1 MIVRSRKKHVSRDG
15 FLAGTL
21 VAAVFLFSCA
31 AHAQVTALTPEEISG
46 ISVRDIDAIHQMS
59 RSYAQSPDGGEVP
72 KSADDDWFP
81 DMSLAAPSVS
91 QILSGTGDQ
100 TADGQS
106 ADNDQNGN
114 QNSNQNNNANQNNS
128 GRNVNSAAAAAV
140 LSMTSEGVNYV
151 NGDVAPA
158 VAAATTGSR
167 VSFDTMTPGIT
178 TLGDSSIP
186 AFDALSIEPVSQAPA
201 GSVSVDQTPA
211 GPMPASDPLPIGAA
225 ADSGVVAFP
234 AITETVTIPAE
245 RPAENNTAESA
256 AAAAPG
262 DSVSFPLPDIG
273 GDATAVAETAAAPA
287 APSTAVPDA
296 GVPLLASGAAAP
308 LSDFGAAPAD
318 APAEQLPLTMP
329 EAASEPLPAPPA
341 AMDTKS
347 APAEPMPQIEKLPDP
362 EGKIVADIL
371 CSEGLEMPIAR
382 FNKLIKTK
390 IGSTFSQQR
399 LEEDKRALLQTKQ
412 YVDVLVS
419 TSMIPDE
426 PDKVIVNFDFTPR
439 RQMRYIK
446 VIGNKKFSKT
456 EILNEL
462 GMKRGESRMDPYD
475 VENGRLRIIELY
487 KSKEYSEPH
496 VEILRGNR
504 PEDIGVV
511 YLIDEGMKQH
521 VLKTRFSGNTVVS
534 SARLKSLVSEKPG
547 VLYLIGGDFSRERL
561 DDDVTKLLEY
571 YRNLGYFDA
580 RIDREYEEGN
590 WYGGLGRDNAWITV
604 HFIIDEGPRY
614 RIRNF
619 LFEGNRVLSSD
630 KLRDMLN
637 VKEGDYFNQ
646 SELEGDRIKLANAYQ
661 DIGYVRAEVTPSQIF
676 TEKEAEI
683 DIRYRIDEDYRYRIK
698 DIVIQYEGDES
709 RTKSSVVMNLLD
721 FAPSQ
726 IAVGPKI
733 RSSEA
738 NLQRSGYFND
748 KASDGPLP
756 SIAIVPEEENL
767 YFSQVTAADGT
778 RETAPSVDDYIPA
791 KKEKKGT
798 TFLGLKSLSLGK
810 PDSAKSDSGISS
822 DSIKSPS
829 QKEQS
834 PREGSAQK
842 PVVDPDESPLP
853 SYGSSI
859 VRGQMRE
866 NIPTSFSNSTTTPG
880 SSYTQSGSSAW
891 NGSSYI
897 SYPSSGTANK
907 YADTSKYNNSAEAD
921 TTAPPLAT
929 AMAGT
934 GSASGGDNLPGL
946 YSGTINGE
954 INPSQVEYNA
964 VAPGFSTGRD
974 AVFPGSQQQQYLDSQ
989 VGNGAGTDPI
999 RNATVI
1005 ARIMEGRTGMLQAS
1019 VGVNSNYGLIGN
1031 VSYTER
1037 NFDILRWPTAFW
1049 RSDGWADAFRGGGQ
1063 IFRVEASPGTSLQR
1077 YSISWDVPYI
1087 FDSRFNFGVTGL
1099 YADRYFD
1106 DWYETRA
1113 GGDLR
1118 LGRSWTN
1125 RFSTTLD
1132 LGLYDVRI
1140 YRPSTEIIPDLND
1153 VLGHN
1158 AQYSIG
1164 LTASYDTR
1172 NHPYMPSQGYVITGS
1187 AEQVLGAYSYPRLSY
1202 DARTYFTLHKRA
1214 DGSGKKVLGLRSA
1227 AGWSG
1232 DNTPIYDRY
1241 YGGGYSNLRG
1251 FEYRGVTPRYGST
1264 HYGIGGK
1271 FEFYNS
1277 AELLVPISGGDEL
1290 QLAFFVDSG
1299 TVAENI
1305 NKWGN
1310 YRVAPGVGLRIA
1322 IPMLGPAPLAIDFAF
1337 PVSKSDEDD
1346 TEVFSFSIVGSR

>member
-15 FLAGTL
+15 FLAGML
-21 VAAVFLFSCA
+21 VAAVFLFSSA
-31 AHAQVTALTPEEISG
+31 ARAQVTALTPEEISG

-91 QILSGTGDQ
+91 QVLSGTGNE
-100 TADGQS
+100 TADGQNT
-106 ADNDQNGN
+106 DNG
-114 QNSNQNNNANQNNS
+114 QNSNQNNSNQNRGHS
-128 GRNVNSAAAAAV
+128 ENSAAAAAV

-151 NGDVAPA
+151 NSDVAPA

-167 VSFDTMTPGIT
+167 VSFDTMTPGVT
-178 TLGDSSIP
+178 TVGDSSIP
-186 AFDALSIEPVSQAPA
+186 SFNALSIEPA
-201 GSVSVDQTPA
+201 DQTPA
-211 GPMPASDPLPIGAA
+211 SPMPASQMPTSQMTVGDA
-225 ADSGVVAFP
+225 ADSSVVAFP

-245 RPAENNTAESA
+245 HPAAAESA
-256 AAAAPG
+256 PAAAPG
-262 DSVSFPLPDIG
+262 VDPVSFPLPDIG
-273 GDATAVAETAAAPA
+273 GNIAAENIPAAAPASPADTAAAPA
-287 APSTAVPDA
+287 APSAAVPDT

-308 LSDFGAAPAD
+308 RRDFGGVPAGAPDTA
-318 APAEQLPLTMP
+318 QTPLTMP
-329 EAASEPLPAPPA
+329 DLACEPLPAPPGA
-341 AMDTKS
+341 VGSES
-347 APAEPMPQIEKLPDP
+347 APAAPAPQIEKLPDP

-371 CSEGLEMPIAR
+371 CSEGLEMPISR

-419 TSMIPDE
+419 TSMIPEE

-547 VLYLIGGDFSRERL
+547 VLYFIGGDFSRERL

-630 KLRDMLN
+630 TLRDMLN
-637 VKEGDYFNQ
+637 VKAGDYFNQ

-683 DIRYRIDEDYRYRIK
+683 DVRYRIDEDYRYRIK

-733 RSSEA
+733 RSSEV

-748 KASDGPLP
+748 KPSDGPLP
-756 SIAIVPEEENL
+756 SISIVPEEENL

-778 RETAPSVDDYIPA
+778 RETAPSVDEYIA
-791 KKEKKGT
+791 TKKEKKGT
-798 TFLGLKSLSLGK
+798 TFLGLKSLSFGK
-810 PDSAKSDSGISS
+810 TDSADSDSGISS
-822 DSIKSPS
+822 DSIKSPTH
-829 QKEQS
+829 KEQS
-834 PREGSAQK
+834 GGREGSAQK
-842 PVVDPDESPLP
+842 PVADPGDSPLP

-866 NIPTSFSNSTTTPG
+866 NIPTSFSNSTTIPG

-921 TTAPPLAT
+921 TSAPPLAT
-929 AMAGT
+929 AMAGPGNT
-934 GSASGGDNLPGL
+934 PGGDNLPGL
-946 YSGTINGE
+946 YSGTINGD

-1077 YSISWDVPYI
+1077 YSVSWDVPYV

-1099 YADRYFD
+1099 YADRYYD

-1125 RFSTTLD
+1125 RFSTTLN

-1140 YRPSTEIIPDLND
+1140 YRPSTEIVPDLND

-1158 AQYSIG
+1158 AQYSVG

-1172 NHPYMPSQGYVITGS
+1172 NHPYMPSQGYVISAT

-1232 DNTPIYDRY
+1232 DNAPIYDRFF
-1241 YGGGYSNLRG
+1241 GGGYSNLRG
-1251 FEYRGVTPRYGST
+1251 FEYRGVTPRFGAT